1 MTITGNGELMHIW
14 NDPVIVVSM
23 KEDLCFWVEP
33 MSMKSGII
41 VLCDRKPR
49 HTGKHR
55 HKGKDGLMMQWWRVN
70 ADLPD

>member
-41 VLCDRKPR
+41 VLCDRSLDTPANTVTR
-49 HTGKHR
+49 ARMG
-55 HKGKDGLMMQWWRVN
+55 
-70 ADLPD
+70 